1 MRNKKTDLVKLIEKE
16 KKSWKIVLLKR
27 KCWWYFTKKGKDILK
42 NVAADERMINCNKLF
57 LKTGDPIIKNYDFL
71 KSFGTLHD
79 LLLDLLSKETSTIKA
94 LIEQNEII
102 ENIKELKDFI
112 LLEEKYAVNKNTQAI
127 KKQGEKHKEKKF

>member
-1 MRNKKTDLVKLIEKE
+1 
-16 KKSWKIVLLKR
+16 
-27 KCWWYFTKKGKDILK
+27 
-42 NVAADERMINCNKLF
+42 MINCNKLF